1 MSEKNKERMEKFL
14 ALCDS
19 GKPWY
24 VFLGLFSVLLAA
36 NALLQLLTDQHVKWW
51 VWLLD
56 AAGIVGSARNIHYC
70 KKLKAER
77 AAAEAEPE
85 ADAE

>member
-1 MSEKNKERMEKFL
+1 MSEKNRERMEKFI

-24 VFLGLFSVLLAA
+24 VFLGLFSALLAA
-36 NALLQLLTDQHVKWW
+36 NALLELLTDQHVKWW

-56 AAGIVGSARNIHYC
+56 AAGIVGSARNIRCC
-70 KKLKAER
+70 KKLEAER
-77 AAAEAEPE
+77 AAAEAGPGAE
-85 ADAE
+85 AE

>member
-1 MSEKNKERMEKFL
+1 MSEKNKERMEKFV

-24 VFLGLFSVLLAA
+24 AFLGLFSVLLAA
-36 NALLQLLTDQHVKWW
+36 NALVELLTDQHVKWW

-56 AAGIVGSARNIHYC
+56 VAGIVDSVLNIRHC
-70 KKLKAER
+70 KKLQAEKA
-77 AAAEAEPE
+77 AE

>member
-1 MSEKNKERMEKFL
+1 MKETWKDKFV

-24 VFLGLFSVLLAA
+24 VFLAVFSILLAA
-36 NALLQLLTDQHVKWW
+36 SALVEALTDQHMKWW
-51 VWLLD
+51 AWALNLIGILD
-56 AAGIVGSARNIHYC
+56 SIVHILRC
-70 KKLKAER
+70 KLQKA
-77 AAAEAEPE
+77 E